1 MSENKGQNKNEKA
14 DLEKSKAEGGNEGH
28 VIEMPKKHTFRKR
41 LRDRAH
47 DQRSALILSIAA
59 VLILTVFVNQWFANQ
74 SNGGQS
80 NSERGIA
87 SFSPSINGPQNIKW
101 EHELALQLAVE
112 KGLSEAALAEKPT
125 LRDELVFGAL
135 QGRYGVKLKAGL
147 IEALEFLEAHNG
159 EEPLEIPETARFL
172 NKYSS
177 VWSRPF
183 SEARLRGI
191 QEGHETYQLLDRK
204 MTFVGEVVVMKDAK
218 GRMMSLE
225 FKSE

>member
-1 MSENKGQNKNEKA
+1 MSDKKAIQNDSKEQVSNEKVV
-14 DLEKSKAEGGNEGH
+14 GQ

-59 VLILTVFVNQWFANQ
+59 VLILTVYVNQWFANQ
-74 SNGGQS
+74 SNGAQS
-80 NSERGIA
+80 NFDRGIA
-87 SFSPSINGPQNIKW
+87 SAAPTNVSQNIKW

-135 QGRYGVKLKAGL
+135 QGRYGIKLKAGL
-147 IEALEFLEAHNG
+147 VEGLEFLESRNG
-159 EEPLEIPETARFL
+159 EEPVAIPETARFL
-172 NKYSS
+172 SKYSS
-177 VWSRPF
+177 VWAKAF
-183 SEARLRGI
+183 SEARLRGVHEG
-191 QEGHETYQLLDRK
+191 QEVYQLLDKK
-204 MTFVGEVVVMKDAK
+204 MTLVGEVTVMKDEK

-225 FKSE
+225 FKKE